1 MPDIIRPEDL
11 ADLDSMAET
20 GPGMPEEAQGPHDDP
35 NFEAELTR
43 AERRLRWSREHPM
56 FGVHPD
62 GVGPTL
68 GQDLGQPNPGHDMDG
83 TDDRYE
89 PSS

>member
-11 ADLDSMAET
+11 ADLTSMAET
-20 GPGMPEEAQGPHDDP
+20 GPGIADEGQAPHDDP
-35 NFEAELTR
+35 HFEADLAR

-68 GQDLGQPNPGHDMDG
+68 GQDLGRPNPGHDAERPESPFDP
-83 TDDRYE
+83 
-89 PSS
+89 PS

>member
-11 ADLDSMAET
+11 ADLASTTEAA
-20 GPGMPEEAQGPHDDP
+20 PGVPEDALSPHDDP
-35 NFEAELTR
+35 SFEAELSS

-68 GQDLGQPNPGHDMDG
+68 GQDFGRPNPGHDLASD
-83 TDDRYE
+83 DDRYDA
-89 PSS
+89 PT

>member
-11 ADLDSMAET
+11 ADLDSMESSSGIPQEAE
-20 GPGMPEEAQGPHDDP
+20 GPHDDP
-35 NFEAELTR
+35 NFEAELSR
-43 AERRLRWSREHPM
+43 AERRLKWARTHPM

-68 GQDLGQPNPGHDMDG
+68 GQDLGRPNPGHDVDWN
-83 TDDRYE
+83 DDKYD
-89 PSS
+89 PPT